1 MTEHIGSM
9 DKNDASAHADG
20 IAKVATL
27 AKFYLGCIE
36 AEQAAA
42 LALRIGGDYIEAG
55 AGFAEE
61 GVAVPIPDNPATAK
75 WCATRVRDDPQ
86 GLVVLGWPVCVG
98 AERQTRELVVSP
110 LLVGDARVFQSDS
123 GEWCCERAGGGVDLN
138 PMALSLLG
146 FSAEDRQAIETAIAH
161 SVAVDEAKGRRE
173 RAAATLRELTELGV
187 EGLAEIGA
195 SPTDPIDGRGRR
207 GALNAAVLLPPTSGS
222 SLILN
227 LGKDLRELSPGGD
240 RLGPLTG
247 AASVVFGGASPSNDS
262 ESVNPTPT
270 VDHSSVQQD
279 RAIHSAMTNPLT
291 VVTGP
296 PGSGKSQVVLNTV
309 AAAVCKGETVLI
321 ASKNNKAVDVVVERL
336 RATVPLCPVVRAGAA
351 SQRQALATDIDRMVG
366 EAERAEPA
374 QGLVDASDRWHQV
387 HREVQAVHDAR
398 AERQSVLQE
407 IQSLEGRLANAPL
420 PAGIPE
426 SLTEDAVVNAITK
439 LKSALSGLYSSPQF
453 QSLLELDEQ
462 ARREGPP
469 PEGLP
474 EDIDPFDVEA
484 ATEEVGAALRALA
497 RRPRLFGRRRSRR
510 RRIAKVRSALAR
522 FGEQVPHL
530 QERGLTSV
538 AQVDPEKPE
547 LGAAEARDR
556 FMQVAEKAI
565 DAAKKVSAH
574 RSLNEATADVEE
586 RKVRVSD
593 ALAAFG
599 DCVPHLRE
607 RAEACLALVN
617 PLAPDPRVEE
627 CKAGLDSIFDQ
638 ARRDAASIADRKQ
651 RESLKERL
659 AELPD
664 VHDSEDDLWA
674 LSERR
679 SKAGLALFRA
689 KTRQMQTERP
699 ETWQAAG
706 RLASRIQAAAK
717 GNARV
722 SDVHALVPKA
732 LSALPVWSITNLS
745 ARGTLPLVDGLFD
758 LVIIDEASQCD
769 AASAMPL
776 LVRGKRAMVIG
787 DEHQLPHITT
797 LGEQRESVI
806 AERCG
811 LAPDELVAFGYRA
824 NSCFGLARS
833 RLARPPIMLDLHF
846 RSNPAVVE
854 FSNRQFYAGRMTM
867 CGTAR
872 PPEGMSAIEWIPVSG
887 RCERGAGNRSWQN
900 RQEAAALA
908 ARVAEDLSTYRR
920 GNLSVGVV
928 TPFAQQAK
936 TILSALRR
944 TGVNAKDVGIEVATA
959 HRFQGG
965 ERDVIYLSP
974 VIDERSSRQVA
985 GFAADPNLL
994 NVALTRARCRIVIV
1008 GSAEASRK
1016 FPNHLRD
1023 LAAHVDNLAATNF
1036 DSPLERDVHAALR
1049 EQCIEAEPGVVV
1061 GRYRLDL
1068 AVRRGGAMVDIE
1080 CDGAPFHV
1088 EDERDAAR
1096 DRALREMGWAVVR
1109 FSGRRIKHR
1118 LDECVREVVDL
1129 LPPESGPER
1138 R

>member
-1 MTEHIGSM
+1 MAEKDVDH
-9 DKNDASAHADG
+9 HADG
-20 IAKVATL
+20 ATRVAKL
-27 AKFYLGCIE
+27 ARFYLGCIE

-42 LALRIGGDYIEAG
+42 LAMRIGGDYLEAG

-61 GVAVPIPDNPATAK
+61 GVAVPIPDNPGAAQ

-86 GLVVLGWPVCVG
+86 GSAVLGWPVCVG
-98 AERQTRELVVSP
+98 TERHSRELVVSP
-110 LLVGDARVFQSDS
+110 LLIGDARVFRSDS
-123 GEWCCERAGGGVDLN
+123 GKWRCERAGGGVDLN
-138 PMALSLLG
+138 PMALNMLG
-146 FSAEDRQAIETAIAH
+146 FSAEDRLAIETAIAQ

-173 RAAATLRELTELGV
+173 RAAAILRELTEHGV
-187 EGLAEIGA
+187 DGLAGIDA
-195 SPTDPIDGRGRR
+195 SPTAPFDGSDRKGT
-207 GALNAAVLLPPTSGS
+207 LNAAVLLPPMSGS
-222 SLILN
+222 TLIRN
-227 LGKDLRELSPGGD
+227 LGADLRELADGGGRPGA
-240 RLGPLTG
+240 LTG
-247 AASVVFGGASPSNDS
+247 AASVVFAGAPQGNIS

-279 RAIHSAMTNPLT
+279 RAVHSAMTNPLT

-336 RATVPLCPVVRAGAA
+336 RTTVPLCPVVRAGAA
-351 SQRQALATDIDRMVG
+351 SQRQALASDIDRMVG

-374 QGLVDASDRWHQV
+374 QGLVDASDQWHRV
-387 HREVQAVHDAR
+387 HRQVQAVHDAR
-398 AERQSVLQE
+398 EERQLVLQE
-407 IQSLEGRLANAPL
+407 IQTLEGRLANTPL
-420 PAGIPE
+420 PAGVPDG
-426 SLTEDAVVNAITK
+426 LTEDAVVNATAK
-439 LKSALSGLYSSPQF
+439 VKAAFSGLCSSRQF
-453 QSLLELDEQ
+453 QTLRELDERTRH
-462 ARREGPP
+462 AGPP

-474 EDIDPFDVEA
+474 EYIDPSDVK
-484 ATEEVGAALRALA
+484 ATSEEVGVALRELA
-497 RRPRLFGRRRSRR
+497 RSPGLFGRRSTRLRR
-510 RRIAKVRSALAR
+510 FIRVRRALER

-530 QERGLTSV
+530 QERGLSTV
-538 AQVDPEKPE
+538 AQVEPDKPE
-547 LGAAEARDR
+547 SGAAEAQDL
-556 FMQVAEKAI
+556 FFQVAAEDL
-565 DAAKKVSAH
+565 DAARRASTQ
-574 RSLNEATADVEE
+574 RLLNEATADVEE
-586 RKVRVSD
+586 RMTRARD
-593 ALAAFG
+593 ALAEFG
-599 DCVPHLRE
+599 DWVPHLRE
-607 RAEACLALVN
+607 RAEACLGLVD
-617 PLAPDPRVEE
+617 PLAPDPRVLE
-627 CKAGLDSIFDQ
+627 CEAMLDATFAE
-638 ARRDAASIADRKQ
+638 ARRDAASIADR
-651 RESLKERL
+651 RRGEALRERL
-659 AELPD
+659 AGLPD
-664 VHDSEDDLWA
+664 IHDSEDDLWA

-679 SKAGLALFRA
+679 STAGLALFRA
-689 KTRQMQTERP
+689 KTRQMQTDRQEA
-699 ETWQAAG
+699 WQAAG

-717 GNARV
+717 GNTRI
-722 SDVHALVPKA
+722 SDVRALVPEA

-797 LGEQRESVI
+797 LGEQREDAI
-806 AERCG
+806 AKRCG
-811 LAPDELVAFGYRA
+811 LAPEELAAFGYRA

-833 RLARPPIMLDLHF
+833 RLDRPPIMLDLHF

-887 RCERGAGNRSWQN
+887 RCERGGGNSSWQN

-908 ARVAEDLSTYRR
+908 ARVAEDLAAYQR

-944 TGVNAKDVGIEVATA
+944 AGIDATDEGIEVATA

-1008 GSAEASRK
+1008 GSSAASRK
-1016 FPNHLRD
+1016 HPNHLRE
-1023 LAAHVDNLAATNF
+1023 LSKHVDNLATTDF
-1036 DSPLERDVHAALR
+1036 ESPLERDIHAALR
-1049 EQCIEAEPGVVV
+1049 DQGIEAEPGVVA

-1068 AVRRGGAMVDIE
+1068 VVRRGDAMVDIE
-1080 CDGAPFHV
+1080 CDGAPFHR
-1088 EDERDAAR
+1088 DAERDAER
-1096 DRALREMGWAVVR
+1096 DRALREMGWVVVR
-1109 FSGRRIKHR
+1109 FSGRRIRHR

-1129 LPPESGPER
+1129 LSPDSYPKR
-1138 R
+1138 Y

>member
-1 MTEHIGSM
+1 M
-9 DKNDASAHADG
+9 
-20 IAKVATL
+20 
-27 AKFYLGCIE
+27 
-36 AEQAAA
+36 
-42 LALRIGGDYIEAG
+42 RIGGNYLEAG

-61 GVAVPIPDNPATAK
+61 GVAVPILDNPATAK

-98 AERQTRELVVSP
+98 KEGQSRELVVSP
-110 LLVGDARVFQSDS
+110 LLVGDARVFRSDN
-123 GEWCCERAGGGVDLN
+123 GEWHCERAGGGVDLN

-146 FSAEDRQAIETAIAH
+146 FSGEDRLAIGTAIAQ

-173 RAAATLRELTELGV
+173 RAASILRELTEHGV
-187 EGLAEIGA
+187 DGLAEIHA
-195 SPTDPIDGRGRR
+195 SPIAPIDGRR
-207 GALNAAVLLPPTSGS
+207 GVLNAAVLLPPTSS
-222 SLILN
+222 SPLILN
-227 LGKDLRELSPGGD
+227 LGKDLREITAGGG
-240 RLGPLTG
+240 RLGTLTG
-247 AASVVFGGASPSNDS
+247 AASVVFGGASPGNASVP
-262 ESVNPTPT
+262 VNPTPT

-309 AAAVCKGETVLI
+309 AAAVCQGETVLI

-351 SQRQALATDIDRMVG
+351 SQRQALASDIHRMAG

-374 QGLVDASDRWHQV
+374 QGLVEASDQWHQV
-387 HREVQAVHDAR
+387 HRQVQAVHDAR
-398 AERQSVLQE
+398 EERRLVLQDM
-407 IQSLEGRLANAPL
+407 QSLEARLASTPL
-420 PAGIPE
+420 PAGVPDG
-426 SLTEDAVVNAITK
+426 LTVDAVVNATAK
-439 LKSALSGLYSSPQF
+439 VEAAFSGLYDSRQF
-453 QSLLELDEQ
+453 QTLRELDER
-462 ARREGPP
+462 ARRDGAP

-474 EDIDPFDVEA
+474 EDIDPSDVKA
-484 ATEEVGAALRALA
+484 ASEEVEVALRALA
-497 RRPRLFGRRRSRR
+497 RRPLLFGRRSRRR
-510 RRIAKVRSALAR
+510 RRIAKVRSVLER

-530 QERGLTSV
+530 QERGLSSV

-547 LGAAEARDR
+547 LGAAEAQDL
-556 FMQVAEKAI
+556 FIQVAAEAL
-565 DAAKKVSAH
+565 DAAKRASTQ
-574 RSLNEATADVEE
+574 RLLNEATADVEE
-586 RKVRVSD
+586 RMARVRD

-607 RAEACLALVN
+607 RAEACLGLVV
-617 PLAPDPRVEE
+617 PLAADPRVYE
-627 CKAGLDSIFDQ
+627 CEARLDSIFKE
-638 ARRDAASIADRKQ
+638 ARRDAVSVADRRQ
-651 RESLKERL
+651 REALQERL
-659 AELPD
+659 AGLSD

-674 LSERR
+674 LSKQR
-679 SKAGLALFRA
+679 SKAGLALLRA
-689 KTRQMQTERP
+689 KTRQMQTDRP
-699 ETWQAAG
+699 EAWQAAG
-706 RLASRIQAAAK
+706 LLASRIHAAAR

-797 LGEQRESVI
+797 LGEQREDAI
-806 AERCG
+806 AKRCG
-811 LAPDELVAFGYRA
+811 LARDQLTAFGYRA
-824 NSCFGLARS
+824 NSCFGLAQS
-833 RLARPPIMLDLHF
+833 RLARSALMLDLHF

-887 RCERGAGNRSWQN
+887 RCERGADNSSWQN
-900 RQEAAALA
+900 RQEAAAVA
-908 ARVAEDLSTYRR
+908 ARVAEDLGTYRR

-936 TILSALRR
+936 TILSALDRV
-944 TGVNAKDVGIEVATA
+944 GVNAADEGIEVATA

-985 GFAADPNLL
+985 GFASDPNLL

-1016 FPNHLRD
+1016 HPNHLRA
-1023 LAAHVDNLAATNF
+1023 LVTHVDNLAATNF
-1036 DSPLERDVHAALR
+1036 DSPLERDVHEALR

-1061 GRYRLDL
+1061 DRYRLDL
-1068 AVRRGGAMVDIE
+1068 AVRRGAAMVDIE
-1080 CDGAPFHV
+1080 CDGAPFHGD
-1088 EDERDAAR
+1088 DERDAER

-1118 LDECVREVVDL
+1118 LDECVREVIDL
-1129 LPPESGPER
+1129 LAPDSSPKR
-1138 R
+1138 H

>member
-1 MTEHIGSM
+1 MAET
-9 DKNDASAHADG
+9 DANDRADG
-20 IAKVATL
+20 VAQVATL
-27 AKFYLGCIE
+27 AKFYLDCIE

-42 LALRIGGDYIEAG
+42 LAVRIGGNYLEAG

-61 GVAVPIPDNPATAK
+61 GVAVPIPDNPGAAK
-75 WCATRVRDDPQ
+75 WCSTRVRDDPQ

-98 AERQTRELVVSP
+98 TEQQSRELVVSP
-110 LLVGDARVFQSDS
+110 LLVGDARVFRSDS
-123 GEWCCERAGGGVDLN
+123 GEWRCERASGGVDLN

-146 FSAEDRQAIETAIAH
+146 FSAEDRLAIETAIAQ

-173 RAAATLRELTELGV
+173 RAAAILRELTEHGV
-187 EGLAEIGA
+187 DGLAEIDA
-195 SPTDPIDGRGRR
+195 SPTAPIDGRGRR
-207 GALNAAVLLPPTSGS
+207 GALNAAVLLPPTSS
-222 SLILN
+222 SFLILN
-227 LGKDLRELSPGGD
+227 LGKDLRELAAGGG
-240 RLGPLTG
+240 RLGTLTG
-247 AASVVFGGASPSNDS
+247 AASVVFGDASPGNAS

-279 RAIHSAMTNPLT
+279 RAVHSAMTNPLT

-309 AAAVCKGETVLI
+309 AAAVCKGESVLI

-351 SQRQALATDIDRMVG
+351 SQRQALASDIDRMVG

-374 QGLVDASDRWHQV
+374 QGLVDASDQWYRV
-387 HREVQAVHDAR
+387 HRQVQAVHDAR
-398 AERQSVLQE
+398 EERQLVLQE
-407 IQSLEGRLANAPL
+407 MQSLEARLANAPL
-420 PAGIPE
+420 PAGVPDG
-426 SLTEDAVVNAITK
+426 LTEDAVVNATAK
-439 LKSALSGLYSSPQF
+439 AKAAFSGLYNSRQL
-453 QSLLELDEQ
+453 QTLRELDER
-462 ARREGPP
+462 ARRDGPP

-474 EDIDPFDVEA
+474 EDIDPSDVKAACEA
-484 ATEEVGAALRALA
+484 VGVALRALA
-497 RRPRLFGRRRSRR
+497 RRPRLFGRRSRRR
-510 RRIAKVRSALAR
+510 RRIAKVRSVLAR

-530 QERGLTSV
+530 QERGLSSV

-547 LGAAEARDR
+547 LGAAEAQDL
-556 FMQVAEKAI
+556 FIQVAAEAL
-565 DAAKKVSAH
+565 DAAKRASTQ
-574 RSLNEATADVEE
+574 RLLNEATADVEE
-586 RKVRVSD
+586 RMARVRD

-607 RAEACLALVN
+607 RAEDCLGLVD
-617 PLAPDPRVEE
+617 PLAPDPRVYE
-627 CKAGLDSIFDQ
+627 CEAMLDSIFKE
-638 ARRDAASIADRKQ
+638 ARRDAVSIADRRQ
-651 RESLKERL
+651 REALRERL
-659 AELPD
+659 AGLPD

-674 LSERR
+674 LSEHR
-679 SKAGLALFRA
+679 SKAGLALLRA
-689 KTRQMQTERP
+689 KTRQMQTDRQEA
-699 ETWQAAG
+699 WQAAG
-706 RLASRIQAAAK
+706 RLASRIQAATK

-722 SDVHALVPKA
+722 SDVRALVPKA

-758 LVIIDEASQCD
+758 LIIIDEASQCD

-797 LGEQRESVI
+797 LGEQREGAI

-811 LAPDELVAFGYRA
+811 LAPDELTAFGYRA

-887 RCERGAGNRSWQN
+887 RCERGAGNSSWQN
-900 RQEAAALA
+900 YQEAAAVA
-908 ARVAEDLSTYRR
+908 ARVAEDLATYRR

-944 TGVNAKDVGIEVATA
+944 AGVDAAEEGIEVATA

-1016 FPNHLRD
+1016 HPNHLRE
-1023 LAAHVDNLAATNF
+1023 LATHVDNLAATDF
-1036 DSPLERDVHAALR
+1036 ESPLERDIHAALR
-1049 EQCIEAEPGVVV
+1049 DQGIEAEPGVVV

-1068 AVRRGGAMVDIE
+1068 VVRRGDAMVDIE
-1080 CDGAPFHV
+1080 CDGAPFHSD
-1088 EDERDAAR
+1088 DERDAER

-1118 LDECVREVVDL
+1118 LDECVHEIVGL
-1129 LPPESGPER
+1129 LPPQIQIRSGAGISS
-1138 R
+1138 